1 MTDSTGA
8 RIRKWRRGVADLTQA
23 QLAER
28 CGVSAQTVAG
38 WEKGQTP
45 EAVALVRLADEMG
58 VHPRELLEQDTDA
71 PAVTVDK
78 AG

>member
-28 CGVSAQTVAG
+28 CGVSAQAVAG

-45 EAVALVRLADEMG
+45 EAVALIRLGDEMG
-58 VHPRELLEQDTDA
+58 IHPRELLEQDVPPVVVDA
-71 PAVTVDK
+71 EP
-78 AG
+78 